1 MGYMRHLSVPTDRAQ
16 EIIEIIR
23 ANDWQ
28 SSEFRIHQI
37 EENKI
42 VIPLSDDVPDILPE
56 NIIGDIV
63 YINPI
68 SNPQNHGSWKEIFE
82 KEIGQEMF
90 SRLDDRLS
98 TGHEIIGDI
107 MIQPA
112 HRFSDEIPDYV
123 DALVRAKMQTHPRIR
138 LTLFDYGV
146 KGKFRVRD
154 LEVAAIRLD
163 KIIQG
168 NELQDVPVEL
178 LSSETIIKESGL
190 QIHLDPREVY
200 YSGKLENERLET
212 TRKLLHFRDEIN
224 RPLAVCDLYCGVG
237 PNLAHLLSH
246 HGLTGSILAN
256 DLNPACIPYL
266 FRNLSPLKSLSV
278 SEIDG
283 ILQVTEEIQVA
294 NMDALVLASDRN
306 QHGCWDVL
314 FVNLPHDSLEHLPH
328 LIHLLRKD
336 TPSIIRGWSILPT
349 DELSTLSD
357 RLFSIL
363 PNRCSH
369 SDISFKVRKQ
379 YGATKSMVGFWIR
392 IQPE

>member
-1 MGYMRHLSVPTDRAQ
+1 MGNMRHLSVPTDRAQ

-23 ANDWQ
+23 VNDWQ

-42 VIPLSDDVPDILPE
+42 VIPLSDEFPDMLPE

-163 KIIQG
+163 KILQG
-168 NELQDVPVEL
+168 NELEEVPVEL
-178 LSSETIIKESGL
+178 LNSETIIKESGL
-190 QIHLDPREVY
+190 QIHLDPREV
-200 YSGKLENERLET
+200 
-212 TRKLLHFRDEIN
+212 
-224 RPLAVCDLYCGVG
+224 
-237 PNLAHLLSH
+237 
-246 HGLTGSILAN
+246 
-256 DLNPACIPYL
+256 
-266 FRNLSPLKSLSV
+266 
-278 SEIDG
+278 
-283 ILQVTEEIQVA
+283 
-294 NMDALVLASDRN
+294 
-306 QHGCWDVL
+306 
-314 FVNLPHDSLEHLPH
+314 
-328 LIHLLRKD
+328 
-336 TPSIIRGWSILPT
+336 
-349 DELSTLSD
+349 
-357 RLFSIL
+357 
-363 PNRCSH
+363 
-369 SDISFKVRKQ
+369 
-379 YGATKSMVGFWIR
+379 
-392 IQPE
+392 